1 MNELPKIKKSQIG
14 LNEVL
19 SIQADS
25 IMESLNC
32 HNIGKIINF
41 YPETQTADIQ
51 ILVLKQI
58 QEEVIIPS
66 ILANVPLIVYGTA
79 NAHITLPNPTGS
91 LCLLFFI
98 DRDIDAFLDTE
109 APYVP
114 VSPRMH
120 DFSDCIALTTFKT
133 PVNPISNYDE
143 NAITIEYEN
152 STIKVK
158 DEINLDANSDV
169 NIDAQSE
176 IHLKSPIKVVIDAP
190 EVDTTGN
197 LNVGTGYTGVIA
209 CGATSIQVTNGII
222 TGVV

>member
-19 SIQADS
+19 SIQGDS
-25 IMESLNC
+25 IMEALNC

-51 ILVLKQI
+51 ILILKQI
-58 QEEVIIPS
+58 QDEVIIPS
-66 ILANVPLIVYGTA
+66 ILANVPLVIYGTA

-91 LCLLFFI
+91 LCLLFFM
-98 DRDIDAFLDTE
+98 DRDIDAFLETGE
-109 APYVP
+109 MYPP

-120 DFSDCIALTTFKT
+120 DFSDCVALTTFKT
-133 PVNPISNYDE
+133 FADSIKNYDNE
-143 NAITIEYEN
+143 AITIEYQN

-158 DEINLDANSDV
+158 NEINLAANSDI

-176 IHLKSPIKVVIDAP
+176 IHLKSPIKVIIDAP
-190 EVDTTGN
+190 AVDTTGN
-197 LNVGTGYTGVIA
+197 LNVGTGYTGVIP
-209 CGATSIQVTNGII
+209 CGSTSIQVTNGII

>member
-14 LNEVL
+14 LKEVL
-19 SIQADS
+19 SIQGDS
-25 IMESLNC
+25 IMEALNC
-32 HNIGKIINF
+32 HNIGKIIKF
-41 YPETQTADIQ
+41 YPETQTADIE
-51 ILVLKQI
+51 ILILKQI
-58 QEEVIIPS
+58 QDEAIIPS
-66 ILANVPLIVYGTA
+66 ILANVPLIVYGTQ

-143 NAITIEYEN
+143 NAITIEYQN

-158 DEINLDANSDV
+158 DGISLDAK
-169 NIDAQSE
+169 SE
-176 IHLKSPIKVVIDAP
+176 IHLKSPVKVVIDAP
-190 EVDTTGN
+190 DVDTTGN
-197 LNVGTGYTGVIA
+197 LNVGTGYTGVIP
-209 CGATSIQVTNGII
+209 CGSASIQVTNGII

>member
-19 SIQADS
+19 SIQGDS
-25 IMESLNC
+25 IMEALNC

-51 ILVLKQI
+51 ILILKQI
-58 QEEVIIPS
+58 QDEVIIPS
-66 ILANVPLIVYGTA
+66 ILANVPLVIYGTA

-91 LCLLFFI
+91 LCLLFFM
-98 DRDIDAFLDTE
+98 DRDIDAFLETGE
-109 APYVP
+109 MYTP

-120 DFSDCIALTTFKT
+120 DFSDCVALTTFRT
-133 PVNPISNYDE
+133 LANPIKNYDDQ
-143 NAITIEYEN
+143 AITLEYQN
-152 STIKVK
+152 STIKIK
-158 DEINLDANSDV
+158 DGINLDAK
-169 NIDAQSE
+169 SE

-190 EVDTTGN
+190 DVDTTGN
-197 LNVGTGYTGVIA
+197 LNVGTGYTGVIP
-209 CGATSIQVTNGII
+209 CGSTSIQVTNGII